1 MPAPPRLAFVDLE
14 TSGLSPGADRVTEI
28 GVVTVDDGG
37 VEEWTTLIN
46 PGRDLTERSRFFN
59 GITSDELA
67 DAPRFSAIAAQLAA
81 RLAGRLF
88 VAHNARFDLAS
99 CARNSGALASSFSRR
114 CCARSCSRAS
124 CIRTATVTT
133 SIR

>member
-14 TSGLSPGADRVTEI
+14 TSGLSPGADRITEI

-37 VEEWTTLIN
+37 VEEWTTLVH

-67 DAPRFSAIAAQLAA
+67 GAVHQLDGPVVQHGAHFLRSA
-81 RLAGRLF
+81 
-88 VAHNARFDLAS
+88 H
-99 CARNSGALASSFSRR
+99 
-114 CCARSCSRAS
+114 
-124 CIRTATVTT
+124 
-133 SIR
+133 